1 MSCLTSNVKDNGV
14 DPSGGLLT
22 MRSYIKVCGPPV
34 MEAIRAL
41 EMIAIEMPEVS
52 IMDTIIVQGLPSH
65 LARDVGVSPRRA
77 TGSTPRGQFAGNWAI
92 NYFRSSRVA
101 VPVER
106 SVSIISDAGESLGTK
121 PSHRWAVITP
131 SRRVKG
137 VRTIIETVQTNSMIF
152 NSLRVIVA
160 KRGP

>member
-1 MSCLTSNVKDNGV
+1 
-14 DPSGGLLT
+14 
-22 MRSYIKVCGPPV
+22 MRSYIKVYGPPV

-65 LARDVGVSPRRA
+65 LAQDVGVSPRRA

-106 SVSIISDAGESLGTK
+106 SVSIISDAGESLGDHDFFFEWRED
-121 PSHRWAVITP
+121 PSSEQLFGLIEKIDEALAPLGCYYTITT
-131 SRRVKG
+131 S
-137 VRTIIETVQTNSMIF
+137 
-152 NSLRVIVA
+152 
-160 KRGP
+160 

>member
-1 MSCLTSNVKDNGV
+1 M
-14 DPSGGLLT
+14 T

-106 SVSIISDAGESLGTK
+106 SVSIISDAGESLGDHDFFFEWRED
-121 PSHRWAVITP
+121 PSSEQLFGLIEKIDEALAPLGCYYTITT
-131 SRRVKG
+131 S
-137 VRTIIETVQTNSMIF
+137 
-152 NSLRVIVA
+152 
-160 KRGP
+160 